1 MENLSNKS
9 YKTTAQGL
17 GIAGLIL
24 GTLTVVISF
33 IPCLG
38 VTALIFGFFALVVS
52 SIGLG
57 VSIRHQQSKLLMI
70 IALVLALIGSL
81 VAGLQ
86 YFVLTK
92 LAKQYPFNQQQEII
106 YTRDTDTI
114 FSNSE
119 EEDMYLYDQ
128 DTVVHDEEVN

>member
-24 GTLTVVISF
+24 GILTLLISF

-38 VTALIFGFFALVVS
+38 VTALIFGLFALVVS

-57 VSIRHQQSKLLMI
+57 ISIRHQLSKLFTI
-70 IALVLALIGSL
+70 VALVLAVIGSL

-92 LAKQYPFNQQQEII
+92 LAKQYPFNLQEEIN
-106 YTRDTDTI
+106 YSRDTDTI
-114 FSNSE
+114 FSNSDE
-119 EEDMYLYDQ
+119 QDTYLYDQ
-128 DTVVHDEEVN
+128 DTLDDDKEVK